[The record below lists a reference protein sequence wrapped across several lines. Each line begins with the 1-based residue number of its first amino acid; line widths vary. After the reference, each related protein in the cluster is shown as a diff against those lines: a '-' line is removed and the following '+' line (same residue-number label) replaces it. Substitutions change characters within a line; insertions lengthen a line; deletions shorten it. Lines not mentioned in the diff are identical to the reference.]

1 MSEMSNCRQEQ
12 TSAAGAADFQ
22 SEANVA
28 LHIKKEKS
36 CGAVVIRRVKGG
48 CLTLLIQHRGGH
60 WGFPKGHVE
69 ARETEAETAIRE
81 IREETGLDVELD
93 TGFRQSVVYSP
104 REFIEKEVIYFTAIT
119 DRRETV
125 PQPEEIR
132 RADWFTFDEASA
144 QLTHDNDIQILRN
157 AQKYWKKKLESENHA

>member
-1 MSEMSNCRQEQ
+1 MTFQ
-12 TSAAGAADFQ
+12 TR
-22 SEANVA
+22 
-28 LHIKKEKS
+28 KEKS

-69 ARETEAETAIRE
+69 AQETEEETAIRE
-81 IREETGLDVELD
+81 IREETGLEVELD
-93 TGFRQSVVYSP
+93 NNFRQSVIYSP
-104 REFIEKEVIYFTAIT
+104 REYIQKEVIYFTAIT
-119 DRRETV
+119 DTRETI

-132 RADWFTFDEASA
+132 RAEWFTFDEASA

-157 AQKYWKKKLESENHA
+157 AQKSWKQKLADDYRSGGNKQ

>member
-1 MSEMSNCRQEQ
+1 MTFQ
-12 TSAAGAADFQ
+12 TR
-22 SEANVA
+22 
-28 LHIKKEKS
+28 KEKS

-69 ARETEAETAIRE
+69 AGETEEETAIRE
-81 IREETGLDVELD
+81 IREETGLEVELD
-93 TGFRQSVVYSP
+93 NNFRQSVVYCP
-104 REFIEKEVIYFTAIT
+104 RDYIQKEVIYFTAIT
-119 DRRETV
+119 DTRETT

-132 RADWFTFDEASA
+132 RAEWFTFDEASA

-157 AQKYWKKKLESENHA
+157 AQKYWKNKLADEYGTGGN